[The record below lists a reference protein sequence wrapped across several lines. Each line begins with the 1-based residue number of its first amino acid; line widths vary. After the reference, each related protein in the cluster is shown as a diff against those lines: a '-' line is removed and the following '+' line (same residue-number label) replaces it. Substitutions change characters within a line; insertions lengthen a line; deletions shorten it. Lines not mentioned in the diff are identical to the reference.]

1 MIKAALDEI
10 GAPAEPAP
18 RQEDRKVMHQQT
30 QQVETAVVGV
40 ARMQDGA
47 AADRADGTL
56 LPAAAVPLDPAVIDM
71 ERALGM
77 LASVGRALANPD
89 LEPHQLNDIRAH
101 VDALV
106 RLLQRVGRSTVL
118 ANAAIAY
125 RIQTE
130 RRIGQHLDTLERQEG
145 RRTGDASDYQRV
157 VRDELKISYKTASR
171 WRELGEA
178 PQDVVDDYLAQ
189 ALEALER
196 YSAGEEPRDDNG
208 DPEPLLA
215 TAQLLRLL
223 HTAPGSGSAG
233 DAGDAAQVV
242 PDDDGA
248 GLLSLELPDALIAV
262 FGRVLGSVDRHAGEL
277 GMRDPNWSGRV
288 LVTPPPES
296 AIPFGAHLLQRY
308 ESGAV
313 SDAILVVQHP
323 QNSAWWNPFAGW
335 PHCLLSSAALE
346 GRLAA
351 PPTVFCVSESADVRG
366 RFAEEFRRLGYLY
379 LDGAVSES
387 VPAGGGAGSAAVRA
401 EA

>member
-1 MIKAALDEI
+1 MIETAPEEI

-18 RQEDRKVMHQQT
+18 RQEGRKVMHQQT

-40 ARMQDGA
+40 ATMQDGA

-89 LEPHQLNDIRAH
+89 LEAHQLNDIRAH

-106 RLLQRVGRSTVL
+106 RLLQRVDRSTVL

-157 VRDELKISYKTASR
+157 VRTELGISYKTASR

-233 DAGDAAQVV
+233 DAGD
-242 PDDDGA
+242 GA

-288 LVTPPPES
+288 LVTPPPAS
-296 AIPFGAHLLQRY
+296 AVPFGEHLLRRY

-323 QNSAWWNPFAGW
+323 QNSPWWHPFAGW

-351 PPTVFCVSESADVRG
+351 PPTVFLLSESADVRG
-366 RFAEEFRRLGYLY
+366 RFTEEFRRLGYLY
-379 LDGAVSES
+379 PDGAVSKR
-387 VPAGGGAGSAAVRA
+387 VPADGGAGSAAVRA

>member
-10 GAPAEPAP
+10 GAPAEPA
-18 RQEDRKVMHQQT
+18 RQEGRKVMQQQT

-56 LPAAAVPLDPAVIDM
+56 LPSIATALDPAVIDM

-89 LEPHQLNDIRAH
+89 LAPRELNDIRAH

-130 RRIGQHLDTLERQEG
+130 RRIGQHLNTLGQHEG

-157 VRDELKISYKTASR
+157 VRDELKISYRTAQR
-171 WRELGEA
+171 WREIGEA
-178 PQDVVDDYLAQ
+178 PQGEVDGYIAP
-189 ALEALER
+189 ALKALER
-196 YSAGEEPRDDNG
+196 NTAGDEPHDENG
-208 DPEPLLA
+208 DPAALLS
-215 TAQLLRLL
+215 TAELLRLL

-277 GMRDPNWSGRV
+277 GMRDPHWSGRV

-296 AIPFGAHLLQRY
+296 AIPFGAHLLRRY

-335 PHCLLSSAALE
+335 PHCLLSSAAME

-351 PPTVFCVSESADVRG
+351 PPTVFLVSESADVRG
-366 RFAEEFRRLGYLY
+366 RFMEEFRRLGYLY
-379 LDGAVSES
+379 PDGAVSET
-387 VPAGGGAGSAAVRA
+387 VPADGGAGSAAVRA